1 MALTSSCHGRNT
13 PEENYMIDFILS
25 RLREPSTYAG
35 FAGMA
40 AAVGIAE
47 PLYQAVTAVVMAVA
61 GLAAIFLSEKKA

>member
-1 MALTSSCHGRNT
+1 
-13 PEENYMIDFILS
+13 MIDFVLN

-35 FAGMA
+35 FAGLA

-47 PLYQAVTAVVMAVA
+47 PLYQAIAAVVMAIA